1 MDRIR
6 AVLIAGVMIYAGYV
20 AAKGQSVGERVSLQ
34 GQQIGDAIRRVE
46 VLERLEVGARL
57 ARIETQMEM
66 GVRASERSANL
77 STGALLCL
85 LTLLGE
91 RIFSL
96 FRGENETDSRTDH
109 RRGGHRADARNDSG
123 EGMRG

>member
-1 MDRIR
+1 MLTTMDRIR
-6 AVLIAGVMIYAGYV
+6 AVLIAGMMLYAGWV
-20 AAKGQSVGERVSLQ
+20 IGGARGQSVGERVSLQ

-66 GVRASERSANL
+66 GVRASERSASL

-96 FRGENETDSRTDH
+96 FAGRKK
-109 RRGGHRADARNDSG
+109 
-123 EGMRG
+123 